1 MFSLGNL
8 KIKKK
13 KKKKRLL
20 CAFVCPSWFKET
32 RGLHS
37 VRRSRA
43 PTKYFFRPFPA
54 GCPGVFFF
62 RPFPAGSLCRRRT
75 CPGLI
80 PGFFFSPPYSGGL
93 PRVNTRVFFSP
104 PFSGGLPRVNTR
116 VFFFFFFPPF
126 SKKPGDFTVSEGHE
140 HPIKALHPIVVLAA
154 TIHKRLP
161 QVLLYQNLFFGQNL
175 LGPISSSFIW

>member
-1 MFSLGNL
+1 M
-8 KIKKK
+8 
-13 KKKKRLL
+13 
-20 CAFVCPSWFKET
+20 CPSWFKET

-54 GCPGVFFF
+54 GCPGGFFF
-62 RPFPAGSLCRRRT
+62 CPFPAGSLCRRRT

-80 PGFFFSPPYSGGL
+80 PGSFFFPRPFPAGCPGL
-93 PRVNTRVFFSP
+93 IP
-104 PFSGGLPRVNTR
+104 G
-116 VFFFFFFPPF
+116 FFFKKIFPPF
-126 SKKPGDFTVSEGHE
+126 SKKPEDFTVSEGHG